1 MLENSC
7 SVQKREEEGTEQRVT
22 RIWVGL
28 CLVNKLPSARAFD
41 TRQIRLVEGGMA
53 IAILNTFEIVIGTAH
68 KLPEN
73 YLGIC
78 EIAFGLD
85 FHT

>member
-41 TRQIRLVEGGMA
+41 TRQISL
-53 IAILNTFEIVIGTAH
+53 
-68 KLPEN
+68 
-73 YLGIC
+73 
-78 EIAFGLD
+78 
-85 FHT
+85 